1 MPDSRLRRPL
11 APAQLAP
18 SQLAQSPWLRA
29 GLLAV
34 AVGLAVYGL
43 ASQWTQ
49 VHAAL
54 AKLDGYDVA
63 GAALCVIAGLGCMLL
78 AWRALLADLGSPLPL
93 PAAIRVM
100 FVGQLG
106 KYVPG
111 AVWALAAQVE
121 LARDYDVP
129 RRRSAAASLVGMA
142 TTLVVGLIAAGVML
156 PLTSAHAARHYW
168 WVLAITP
175 LVATCLHPKII
186 KFGLDLVLRV
196 LRKAPLEESVSGAG
210 MARALAWTTLGWL
223 CYGAHAWFLI
233 SVFAGKGPHVFALS
247 LGAYAL
253 AWSVGFLIIFF
264 PGGIGPR
271 EIALIAVLAPVMSS
285 ASALVVALASRVVMT
300 IGDLFWAGIGLAIGR
315 ARKGQRRPGRSRA
328 SRQQRPQIS
337 SPARLRIPGPDPRA
351 KPLGRLRV
359 ADFLQRAEQVLGV
372 VRRAGQPVHAV
383 AHRLGQRPGRRG
395 DHRHAVREGQQGVLR
410 GGRLPVRHDERVRR
424 GEQRR
429 DRGRR
434 ARSRD
439 AASPGRAGPGRRSA
453 SRSVRCRPRTP
464 PPRSA

>member
-1 MPDSRLRRPL
+1 MARPRGYASGVPDSRLSRLRPTRL
-11 APAQLAP
+11 APTRLAP
-18 SQLAQSPWLRA
+18 TRLAPTQLAQSAWLRA
-29 GLLAV
+29 ALLAV

-54 AKLDGYDVA
+54 AKLAGYDVA
-63 GAALCVIAGLGCMLL
+63 GAAVSVLAGLGAMLM

-121 LARDYDVP
+121 LAHDYDVP
-129 RRRSAAASLVGMA
+129 RRRSATASLVGMA
-142 TTLVVGLIAAGVML
+142 ITLVVGLIAAGVML

-168 WVLAITP
+168 WVLAIAP
-175 LVATCLHPKII
+175 LAAACLYPKII
-186 KFGLDLVLRV
+186 KFGLDLALRV
-196 LRKAPLEESVSGAG
+196 LRRPPLEASVSVHG

-233 SVFAGKGPHVFALS
+233 SNFAGTGGNAFALS
-247 LGAYAL
+247 LGGYAL
-253 AWSVGFLIIFF
+253 AWSVGFLIVFF

-300 IGDLFWAGIGLAIGR
+300 IGDLVWAGIGLAIGR
-315 ARKGQRRPGRSRA
+315 ARGPRGA
-328 SRQQRPQIS
+328 S
-337 SPARLRIPGPDPRA
+337 
-351 KPLGRLRV
+351 
-359 ADFLQRAEQVLGV
+359 
-372 VRRAGQPVHAV
+372 
-383 AHRLGQRPGRRG
+383 
-395 DHRHAVREGQQGVLR
+395 
-410 GGRLPVRHDERVRR
+410 LP
-424 GEQRR
+424 
-429 DRGRR
+429 
-434 ARSRD
+434 
-439 AASPGRAGPGRRSA
+439 AASADMQPSTAQDRRL
-453 SRSVRCRPRTP
+453 
-464 PPRSA
+464 